1 MGCSV
6 LANLI
11 ATDLINGISEVA
23 HDVEPV
29 EDHHRLRR
37 PLLDYLGIRLP
48 HVAADAL
55 ELANSFWT
63 KEIKE
68 DHQGICT
75 AARTAP
81 DQTFS
86 DEVVDVR
93 YVDMSSFSRDL
104 IDAHM
109 CELSQIALAKPVF
122 DCLFDRRSHRAPR
135 AAKQLRYLLP
145 RQRA

>member
-48 HVAADAL
+48 HVAANAL

-63 KEIKE
+63 RKIKE

-81 DQTFS
+81 DQPFS

-109 CELSQIALAKPVF
+109 CELSQIAPGKPVF

>member
-68 DHQGICT
+68 GH
-75 AARTAP
+75 RKH
-81 DQTFS
+81 
-86 DEVVDVR
+86 
-93 YVDMSSFSRDL
+93 SSSPRP
-104 IDAHM
+104 
-109 CELSQIALAKPVF
+109 SQRWTGFNKEWF
-122 DCLFDRRSHRAPR
+122 
-135 AAKQLRYLLP
+135 
-145 RQRA
+145 